1 MSYDESRAMVTHYA
15 RLGYARHVQ
24 TTCAN
29 AARALG
35 NDPALS
41 FWRAFGTIAEGG
53 HSEAI
58 TKLEAMLTHADRDIE
73 LACMAAIVHA
83 HKSARVVDEDSVER
97 YETRVLSEEQSA
109 SATALVECATF
120 YHLAGG
126 PDAGRAKDTARR
138 ALDLAPGD
146 VRAKTLLGWIEMTG
160 RGDGDAGD
168 EPGTG
173 TGTASGVLTS
183 ARSATSRRRAA
194 AAVRVFD
201 EVLRSAD
208 KGGEAAIDA
217 LLGKARAM
225 TVLSRYDAAVDVMN
239 ELAARHPGFAPAAS
253 ERAKARLAACDFEG
267 AAENARRGLAEDPED
282 IECHRVMVFLSLSR
296 DGDVQAARRQMA
308 SLEEAL
314 ERREPR
320 NAFLFL
326 ETSRDAARVAG
337 GDAAVLASCGRLLD
351 KARSLRPDDGGV
363 LCESAYQAR
372 LAGKYG
378 DAIELYA
385 AAATA
390 AEAEGHLDDL
400 TPMYGTILCQI
411 LDRRVSEAA
420 SQLEFLEDI
429 ATDENDLVFAFLN
442 ALRAHAV
449 NAGDADAR
457 ADELQRRAAPFLESV
472 LKKPPALD
480 FFAECDPDVLLR
492 CASLFSER
500 DGRVDGTANRAGG
513 GAHDAGSG
521 DAGTAESETETP
533 RALRILEALCRR
545 APGMRGAQEHLM
557 RARFAAGFLD
567 AAARTAHALLRL
579 DDAHGEAHVTLARVH
594 LAKGA
599 HTEARQALDAAAAN
613 DFSVRETTAY
623 AVVSA
628 NCRAAEGDAAGA
640 LRELEAA
647 MALPGIRHA
656 LSAKEAQEVR
666 TSRSKDHVAVPI
678 SVADRASTFIAYARA
693 LAASGRV
700 DDAERAV
707 DQASDAFAGTS
718 AEVSVMLARCEMA
731 MARGDDTRALRALS
745 KVTPSSPHYPAATLA
760 LADVYLSKRGDVAA
774 YVRCH
779 RELAENRPK
788 DVSSHLRLA
797 EAYTRVGQPQSAVLA
812 YEKAASLAPSDA
824 QIARRL
830 GAALAATHDFKRAAA
845 CYENALRRRE
855 ENVSARD
862 PRARPAVRRVR
873 RESDES
879 LDSDE
884 KSIGVSDASTGRL
897 DETALDI
904 SVELAELYKRMR
916 RWDDAED
923 ALSRVFFSRE
933 EGEKKRVGDLKGSG
947 VSSLSSSRR
956 DVRAFK
962 LLCGLKAAR
971 GDQNGHLDALLRLKD
986 AQEALVKTAASLGRT
1001 DEDRRSLEEYKK
1013 ALVETC
1019 AEAGG
1024 RFASFHDFT
1033 NALKF
1038 FDEALRYD
1046 PGNVAVMAQVAG
1058 LKLNA
1063 LGDADGAEK
1072 DLRAILRLDAEHE
1085 DANFMLAE
1093 LMFVRE
1099 DVDGALFHVRESLR
1113 ANPRQFASLAR
1124 LCRLLHRAGRVAE
1137 LEPFMENARRLF
1149 FHGGATR
1156 SDQNSARRTTE
1167 DDARIVD
1174 PGYWFV
1180 RGLRE
1185 SLVGDADGA
1194 LASLNRCRGDA
1205 RFGIDASYLM
1215 AEIYVAPE
1223 SFPPV
1228 APAGRKPLDPNTR
1241 RERGAFAEQLLGE
1254 IGPARR
1260 DPKHAVL
1267 EAYCLMARGD
1277 KKSLDT
1283 AFDVVSEVLNR
1294 DQDNAPAL
1302 LALASCFELQKLP
1315 AKTKTQL
1322 KRLATMP
1329 RRADEADAFEAAWL
1343 ASAEFFF
1350 DSGRHDQ
1357 AQELCQRCLHYN
1369 KSCARAWELMGM
1381 ICERESTATDAA
1393 ECYENA
1399 WRSVGNSDPSVG
1411 FKLAFVLFKA
1421 RQMVACVDVC
1431 RAVLD
1436 KHPEYPK
1443 IEKDIMRKAQ
1453 ASIRP

>member
-58 TKLEAMLTHADRDIE
+58 TKLEAMLAHADRDIE

-97 YETRVLSEEQSA
+97 YETRVLSEEQGA

-160 RGDGDAGD
+160 RGDGDVGD
-168 EPGTG
+168 EGGTG
-173 TGTASGVLTS
+173 AGTASGVLTS

-194 AAVRVFD
+194 AAVRIFD
-201 EVLRSAD
+201 EVLRSPD
-208 KGGEAAIDA
+208 RGGEAAIDA

-267 AAENARRGLAEDPED
+267 AAENARLGLAEDPED
-282 IECHRVMVFLSLSR
+282 IECHRVLVFLLLSR
-296 DGDVQAARRQMA
+296 EGDVQAARRQMV
-308 SLEEAL
+308 SLEDAM

-326 ETSRDAARVAG
+326 ETSRDAARVGG
-337 GDAAVLASCGRLLD
+337 GDGAVLGSCGRLLD
-351 KARSLRPDDGGV
+351 KARRLKPEDTDV

-372 LAGKYG
+372 LVGKYG

-390 AEAEGHLDDL
+390 AEAEGRLDDL

-411 LDRRVSEAA
+411 LDRRVSEAS

-449 NAGDADAR
+449 NAADADAR
-457 ADELQRRAAPFLESV
+457 VDELERRAGPFLESV
-472 LKKPPALD
+472 LKKPPAID
-480 FFAECDPDVLLR
+480 FFAECDPDVLVR

-500 DGRVDGTANRAGG
+500 DSSVEGDGNEDHAESAFE
-513 GAHDAGSG
+513 HDAS
-521 DAGTAESETETP
+521 DLSRVSAVSETETP

-545 APGMRGAQEHLM
+545 APGVRAAQEHLM
-557 RARFAAGFLD
+557 RARFAAGFFA
-567 AAARTAHALLRL
+567 AAARTAHALIRL
-579 DDAHGEAHVTLARVH
+579 NDAHGEAHVTLARVH
-594 LAKGA
+594 LAEGA
-599 HTEARQALDAAAAN
+599 HAEARQALDAAAAN

-656 LSAKEAQEVR
+656 LSSRETEAMGFR
-666 TSRSKDHVAVPI
+666 GNGAAPP
-678 SVADRASTFIAYARA
+678 SVADRASTFVAYARA
-693 LAASGRV
+693 LAVAGRG
-700 DDAERAV
+700 DEAERAL
-707 DQASDAFAGTS
+707 DQAADAFAGTS

-731 MARGDDTRALRALS
+731 MARGDDARALRTLS
-745 KVTPSSPHYPAATLA
+745 KVTPASPHYPAAVLA
-760 LADVYLSKRGDVAA
+760 LADVHLSKRGDRAA

-779 RELAENRPK
+779 RELAEHRPR
-788 DVSSHLRLA
+788 DVSSHVRLA
-797 EAYTRVGQPQSAVLA
+797 EAYVKVGEPQRAVAA
-812 YEKAASLAPSDA
+812 YEKAAALAPSDA

-830 GAALAATHDFKRAAA
+830 GAALVATHDFERAVA
-845 CYENALRRRE
+845 CYETARRTREENAVAGPARRLRRRE
-855 ENVSARD
+855 DQSLLNDSGTPDSERKAHRD
-862 PRARPAVRRVR
+862 V
-873 RESDES
+873 
-879 LDSDE
+879 
-884 KSIGVSDASTGRL
+884 
-897 DETALDI
+897 DETALDMQM
-904 SVELAELYKRMR
+904 ELAELYDRLR
-916 RWDDAED
+916 RWDDAEAALERVAD
-923 ALSRVFFSRE
+923 ASGG
-933 EGEKKRVGDLKGSG
+933 GEKRHSDGDSTFLGG
-947 VSSLSSSRR
+947 SSLSSSRR
-956 DVRAFK
+956 DVRACK
-962 LLCGLKAAR
+962 LLCRVKAAR
-971 GDQNGHLDALLRLKD
+971 GDQNGYGDALLRLKV
-986 AQEALVKTAASLGRT
+986 AQEALVKTAESLGG
-1001 DEDRRSLEEYKK
+1001 EDKRALEAYKK
-1013 ALVETC
+1013 ALAETC
-1019 AEAGG
+1019 AEAAG
-1024 RFASFHDFT
+1024 RFASFHDVES
-1033 NALKF
+1033 ALRL
-1038 FDEALRYD
+1038 FDEAARFD
-1046 PGNVAVMAQVAG
+1046 PGNCAVMAQVAG
-1058 LKLNA
+1058 LKLNV
-1063 LGDADGAEK
+1063 LGDVEGAEK
-1072 DLRAILRLDAEHE
+1072 DLRAILRSDAEHE
-1085 DANFMLAE
+1085 EANFMLAE
-1093 LMFVRE
+1093 LMFARE
-1099 DVDGALFHVRESLR
+1099 DADGALFHVRESLR

-1124 LCRLLHRAGRVAE
+1124 LCRLLHRAGRGAE
-1137 LEPFMENARRLF
+1137 LEPFMENARRSF
-1149 FHGGATR
+1149 FPGGEN
-1156 SDQNSARRTTE
+1156 DART
-1167 DDARIVD
+1167 DDARVDD
-1174 PGYWFV
+1174 PGFWFV

-1185 SLVGDADGA
+1185 SLAGDADGA
-1194 LASLNRCRGDA
+1194 LASLNRCRADA
-1205 RFGIDASYLM
+1205 RFGVDAAYLM

-1223 SFPPV
+1223 TFPPV
-1228 APAGRKPLDPNTR
+1228 LPARRKALDPKAR
-1241 RERGAFAEQLLGE
+1241 RERGAHAERLLGE
-1254 IGPARR
+1254 IGASRR

-1277 KKSLDT
+1277 KRSLDA
-1283 AFDVVSEVLNR
+1283 AFDAISEVLTR

-1315 AKTKTQL
+1315 AKTKAQL
-1322 KRLATMP
+1322 KRLAKLP
-1329 RRADEADAFEAAWL
+1329 RRADEAEAFEAAWL
-1343 ASAEFFF
+1343 ASAEVFFEA
-1350 DSGRHDQ
+1350 GRYDQ
-1357 AQELCQRCLHYN
+1357 AQEMSQRCLQHN

-1381 ICERESTATDAA
+1381 ICEREGTASDAA

-1399 WRSVGNSDPSVG
+1399 WRCVGDADPSVG

>member
-201 EVLRSAD
+201 EVLRSPD

-337 GDAAVLASCGRLLD
+337 GDAAVLASCGRLLE
-351 KARSLRPDDGGV
+351 KARSLRPDDGAV
-363 LCESAYQAR
+363 SCESAYQAR

-390 AEAEGHLDDL
+390 AEAEGRLDDL

-442 ALRAHAV
+442 ALNAHAV
-449 NAGDADAR
+449 NAEDADAR
-457 ADELQRRAAPFLESV
+457 AEELQRRAALFLESV

-500 DGRVDGTANRAGG
+500 DGSVDGTA
-513 GAHDAGSG
+513 GARDAGTA

-579 DDAHGEAHVTLARVH
+579 DDAHGEAHVTVARVH

-640 LRELEAA
+640 LRELELA
-647 MALPGIRHA
+647 MALPGIRHV
-656 LSAKEAQEVR
+656 LSAKEAQELNK
-666 TSRSKDHVAVPI
+666 SRSNNHGAPVPI
-678 SVADRASTFIAYARA
+678 SVADRASTYIAYARA

-707 DQASDAFAGTS
+707 DQAADAFAGTS

-797 EAYTRVGQPQSAVLA
+797 EAYTQVGQPSAAASA
-812 YEKAASLAPSDA
+812 YEKAASLAPNDA

-845 CYENALRRRE
+845 CYENALTRRE
-855 ENVSARD
+855 EIIS
-862 PRARPAVRRVR
+862 ARPAVRRGR
-873 RESDES
+873 RESDS
-879 LDSDE
+879 RTDSDE

-904 SVELAELYKRMR
+904 SLELAELYKRMR
-916 RWDDAED
+916 RWDDAEK
-923 ALSRVFFSRE
+923 ALSRVFLARE
-933 EGEKKRVGDLKGSG
+933 EGKNKRVGDSDLG

-971 GDQNGHLDALLRLKD
+971 GDQNGHLDALLNLKD
-986 AQEALVKTAASLGRT
+986 AQEALVKTAASLGGT

-1013 ALVETC
+1013 AVVETC
-1019 AEAGG
+1019 AEAAG
-1024 RFASFHDFT
+1024 RFASFHDFA

-1038 FDEALRYD
+1038 FDEALRFD
-1046 PGNVAVMAQVAG
+1046 PGNVAVMAQVAR

-1072 DLRAILRLDAEHE
+1072 DLRAILRQDAEHE

-1113 ANPRQFASLAR
+1113 ANPHQFASLAR

-1149 FHGGATR
+1149 FHGGKTPRA
-1156 SDQNSARRTTE
+1156 DQNSKRSAKE

-1228 APAGRKPLDPNTR
+1228 APAGKKPLDPNAR
-1241 RERGAFAEQLLGE
+1241 RERGAFAEQLLHE
-1254 IGPARR
+1254 IGPSRR
-1260 DPKHAVL
+1260 DPKHCVL

-1277 KKSLDT
+1277 KKSIDT

-1294 DQDNAPAL
+1294 DQDNAWAL

-1350 DSGRHDQ
+1350 DSARYDQ

-1436 KHPEYPK
+1436 KHPGYPK

>member
-41 FWRAFGTIAEGG
+41 FWRAFGTIVEGG

-58 TKLEAMLTHADRDIE
+58 TKLEAMLGHADGDIE

-97 YETRVLSEEQSA
+97 YETRVLSEEQGA

-138 ALDLAPGD
+138 ALDLSPGD

-168 EPGTG
+168 GDLGTG

-201 EVLRSAD
+201 EVLRSPD

-267 AAENARRGLAEDPED
+267 AAENAHRGLAEDPED
-282 IECHRVMVFLSLSR
+282 IECHRVMVFLLLSR
-296 DGDVQAARRQMA
+296 EGDVSAARRQMA
-308 SLEEAL
+308 ALEAAM
-314 ERREPR
+314 ERREPQ

-337 GDAAVLASCGRLLD
+337 GDAEILGSCGRLMD
-351 KARSLRPDDGGV
+351 KGRSLRPDHAGI

-372 LAGKYG
+372 LAGKYA

-390 AEAEGHLDDL
+390 AEAEGRHDDL
-400 TPMYGTILCQI
+400 TAMYGTILCQI

-449 NAGDADAR
+449 NAADADAR
-457 ADELQRRAAPFLESV
+457 ADELQRRATPFLESV
-472 LKKPPALD
+472 LKKPPAID
-480 FFAECDPDVLLR
+480 FFVECDPDVLVR

-500 DGRVDGTANRAGG
+500 DGGVDGDGTRAGG
-513 GAHDAGSG
+513 GHDGGPDDDGRDGS
-521 DAGTAESETETP
+521 AESEAETP
-533 RALRILEALCRR
+533 RALRILEALCHR
-545 APGMRGAQEHLM
+545 APGARGAQEHLM
-557 RARFAAGFLD
+557 RARFAAGFFD
-567 AAARTAHALLRL
+567 AAARTAHALLRV

-594 LAKGA
+594 LAEGA
-599 HTEARQALDAAAAN
+599 HAEARRALDAAAAN
-613 DFSVRETTAY
+613 DFSVRETTSY

-656 LSAKEAQEVR
+656 LSAREAQDLR
-666 TSRSKDHVAVPI
+666 AVHKNNSAPI
-678 SVADRASTFIAYARA
+678 SVADRAATFLAYARA
-693 LAASGRV
+693 LASAGRG

-707 DQASDAFAGTS
+707 EQAADAFAGTS
-718 AEVSVMLARCEMA
+718 AEVSVMVARCEMA
-731 MARGDDTRALRALS
+731 MARGDDARALRALS
-745 KVTPSSPHYPAATLA
+745 KVTPSSPHYPAAALA
-760 LADVYLSKRGDVAA
+760 LADVHSKRGDSAA

-779 RELAENRPK
+779 RELAEHRPQ
-788 DVSSHLRLA
+788 DASSHVRLA
-797 EAYTRVGQPQSAVLA
+797 EAYQRVGQPQAAVSAL
-812 YEKAASLAPSDA
+812 EKAAALAPNDA

-830 GAALAATHDFKRAAA
+830 GAALAATHDFERAVA
-845 CYENALRRRE
+845 CYETARKTRE
-855 ENVSARD
+855 ENAI
-862 PRARPAVRRVR
+862 RARSAPRRGR
-873 RESDES
+873 FEKTERPNSGKPSESIHRD
-879 LDSDE
+879 
-884 KSIGVSDASTGRL
+884 V
-897 DETALDI
+897 DETALDMQM
-904 SVELAELYKRMR
+904 ELAELYKRLR

-923 ALSRVFFSRE
+923 ALARVAETRGGGKRD
-933 EGEKKRVGDLKGSG
+933 GERDDDLTFLGGS
-947 VSSLSSSRR
+947 VSLASSRR

-971 GDQNGHLDALLRLKD
+971 GDQDGYVDALLRLKA
-986 AQEALVKTAASLGRT
+986 AQEALVKIAAAASLGGEDERT
-1001 DEDRRSLEEYKK
+1001 LAEHKK
-1013 ALVETC
+1013 ALAETC
-1019 AEAGG
+1019 VEAAG
-1024 RFASFHDFT
+1024 RFASFHDFE
-1033 NALKF
+1033 NALRF
-1038 FDEALRYD
+1038 FDEASRHD

-1063 LGDADGAEK
+1063 LGDVDGAEK

-1085 DANFMLAE
+1085 EANFMLAE

-1099 DVDGALFHVRESLR
+1099 DVDGALFHVRESMRL
-1113 ANPRQFASLAR
+1113 NPRQFGSLAR

-1137 LEPFMENARRLF
+1137 LEPFMENARRSF
-1149 FHGGATR
+1149 GHGDA
-1156 SDQNSARRTTE
+1156 RTTA
-1167 DDARIVD
+1167 DDAHIAD
-1174 PGYWFV
+1174 PGFWFV

-1185 SLVGDADGA
+1185 SLAGDSDRA
-1194 LASLNRCRGDA
+1194 LASLNRCRADA
-1205 RFGIDASYLM
+1205 RFGVDAAYLM
-1215 AEIYVAPE
+1215 AEIYVPPE
-1223 SFPPV
+1223 IFPP
-1228 APAGRKPLDPNTR
+1228 ALLKRRGGWNDENAR

-1254 IGPARR
+1254 IGSSRR
-1260 DPKHAVL
+1260 DPQHAVL

-1277 KKSLDT
+1277 KKSVDA
-1283 AFDVVSEVLNR
+1283 AFDTLSEVLNR
-1294 DQDNAPAL
+1294 DQDNAPAT
-1302 LALASCFELQKLP
+1302 LALASCFELQNLP
-1315 AKTKTQL
+1315 AKTKVQL
-1322 KRLATMP
+1322 KRLAKLP
-1329 RRADEADAFEAAWL
+1329 HRAAEADAFEAAWL
-1343 ASAEFFF
+1343 ASAHAFFE
-1350 DSGRHDQ
+1350 SGRHDQ
-1357 AQELCQRCLHYN
+1357 AQELCQRCLQHN
-1369 KSCARAWELMGM
+1369 KSCAGAWELMGM
-1381 ICERESTATDAA
+1381 ICEREATAADAA

-1399 WRSVGNSDPSVG
+1399 WRCVGNSDPSVG

-1421 RQMVACVDVC
+1421 GQMVMCVDVC